1 MGLKKIKDYSKS
13 YLPAHQ
19 SPVKGYGCTCLVLL
33 NRQFLLILKTI
44 NLQLNLRI
52 KPRWVANNLVDIK
65 IFILKYTDDLSQYNQ
80 NETSLKVI
88 ILQAGAQ
95 LCKQKY

>member
-1 MGLKKIKDYSKS
+1 M
-13 YLPAHQ
+13 
-19 SPVKGYGCTCLVLL
+19 VLL

-65 IFILKYTDDLSQYNQ
+65 IVILKYNDDLSQYNQ

-95 LCKQKY
+95 LCKQEN